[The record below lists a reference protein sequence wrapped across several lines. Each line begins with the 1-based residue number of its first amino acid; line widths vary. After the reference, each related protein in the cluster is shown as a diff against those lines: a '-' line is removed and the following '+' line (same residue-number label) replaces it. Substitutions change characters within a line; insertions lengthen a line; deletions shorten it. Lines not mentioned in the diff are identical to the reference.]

1 MEEGVK
7 MINLKKKRLEA
18 GYTQLGLVKASGVS
32 RDTIRR
38 IESGKAKRITDLVI
52 YKLEKVLGDL
62 SENN

>member
-1 MEEGVK
+1 MEEGVE

-18 GYTQLGLVKASGVS
+18 GLTQLGLVKASGVS

-38 IESGKAKRITDLVI
+38 IESCKAKRITDLVI

-62 SENN
+62 SEEH